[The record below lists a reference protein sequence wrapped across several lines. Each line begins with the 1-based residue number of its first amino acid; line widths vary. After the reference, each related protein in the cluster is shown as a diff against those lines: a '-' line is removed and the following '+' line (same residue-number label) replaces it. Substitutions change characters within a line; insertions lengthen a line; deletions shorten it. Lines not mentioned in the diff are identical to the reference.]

1 MVTEL
6 RIQGYRSI
14 HEMTL
19 PMRQVNI
26 VAGPNGCGKSNLY
39 QAVRL
44 LQSAAEGRLARDLLA
59 EGGYTSA
66 TWAGPRREQ
75 EKHLALGV
83 TIDDLQFDI
92 EINPP
97 NYTHKRL
104 DKGISVPSMFH
115 LDAGIKTETITL
127 ISGKRPVK
135 VLERGKGVC
144 MVRNAEG
151 EMVQY
156 TAPLDPAES
165 VICQITDPSQYPLVD
180 NVRRLLIKWRFYHG
194 FRTDR
199 ESLLRRPQP
208 GVRTWVI
215 ASDGSDLAAALQT
228 IIENGDDKRL
238 RRAIDFAFP
247 GANLIIENTAGFEAT
262 VEFPG
267 LLRALRANELSD
279 GTLQYLCL
287 IAASQSAYPAP
298 LLAINEPETSLN
310 EVLMKPLAQMLYEV
324 SADSQL
330 WLTTHSSTL
339 TSSLAELADV
349 KPIMLTKEHG
359 ETLRAGR
366 PKNVAFSAEWDL

>member
-1 MVTEL
+1 
-6 RIQGYRSI
+6 
-14 HEMTL
+14 MTL

-44 LQSAAEGRLARDLLA
+44 LQSAAEGRFARDLLS
-59 EGGYTSA
+59 EGGYPSA

-83 TIDDLQFDI
+83 TIDDLKFDI

-97 NYTHKRL
+97 NYL
-104 DKGISVPSMFH
+104 QAAFDGPSMFQ
-115 LDAGIKTETITL
+115 LDAGIKTETITM
-127 ISGKRPVK
+127 IAGKRPVK

-144 MVRNAEG
+144 MVRNANG
-151 EMVQY
+151 DMVQY
-156 TAPLDPAES
+156 IAPLDPAES
-165 VICQITDPSQYPLVD
+165 VISQITDPSQYPIVD
-180 NVRRLLIKWRFYHG
+180 NVRRLLTRWRFYHG

-199 ESLLRRPQP
+199 DSPLRRPQP

-215 ASDGSDLAAALQT
+215 SSDGADLAAALRT
-228 IIENGDDKRL
+228 IMENGEDKRL
-238 RRAIDFAFP
+238 RRAVDGAFP
-247 GANLIIENTAGFEAT
+247 GARLIIENTSGFEAT
-262 VEFPG
+262 MEFPG

-287 IAASQSAYPAP
+287 LAASQSAFPAP
-298 LLAINEPETSLN
+298 LLALNEPETSLN
-310 EVLMKPLAQMLYEV
+310 EVLMKPLADMLFEV
-324 SADSQL
+324 SQDSQL
-330 WLTTHSSTL
+330 WITTHSSTL
-339 TSSLAELADV
+339 ASSLAELADV
-349 KPIMLTKEHG
+349 KAILLKKEDG